1 MTPGAF
7 LTPHLKMRLLV
18 WSARLWVGMTEVGG
32 NNRGQVV
39 ERFQR
44 AVDGK
49 ASGEPWCAAFALFC
63 VDMVDGLAA
72 IIGGGEPSALYRS
85 EHVQTIWL
93 RSPETLRLPR
103 PQPGCMMLWQHW
115 KGGQP
120 TQAGH
125 IAVVAEVV
133 DEHTVRTLEGNT
145 GAPMGLGQGVER
157 EGDGVYERVRSIRG
171 TGPMRVKGF
180 LRAWS

>member
-49 ASGEPWCAAFALFC
+49 ASGEPWCAAFGGN
-63 VDMVDGLAA
+63 GL
-72 IIGGGEPSALYRS
+72 
-85 EHVQTIWL
+85 
-93 RSPETLRLPR
+93 
-103 PQPGCMMLWQHW
+103 
-115 KGGQP
+115 
-120 TQAGH
+120 
-125 IAVVAEVV
+125 
-133 DEHTVRTLEGNT
+133 
-145 GAPMGLGQGVER
+145 
-157 EGDGVYERVRSIRG
+157 
-171 TGPMRVKGF
+171 
-180 LRAWS
+180 